1 MTLISSFAGRG
12 KKTAWITWKSF
23 PEVTDAF
30 SELMPSEVSE
40 ESMLLIERFVVLMY
54 D

>member
-1 MTLISSFAGRG
+1 MSVFADRG
-12 KKTAWITWKSF
+12 KKTAWKTWKAF

-30 SELMPSEVSE
+30 NELQGMSNEVSE
-40 ESMLLIERFVVLMY
+40 ELKSLLERFVVLMY